1 MDTAARQLLV
11 DRELENLILLRT
23 KRVLRQ
29 RQQEATK
36 PRQLIISWAESN
48 FYVPDTGNLII
59 FAPHQRA
66 ILKAAFTRDETGH
79 FPYRLIVLSS
89 VKKSGKTAMA
99 AVVTRWLAEEQT
111 RFGELST
118 TGNDQRQ
125 ARERV
130 YEQVATSIR
139 LTPGYRHRGTEGVL
153 RDRWVLQ
160 ANKLLCLTTGSK
172 IEALSVDARG
182 EAGANPDLTVWTEL
196 WGAEDPASVKF
207 FYEMTP
213 PPTKRDSIRLI
224 ETYAGFDGE
233 SLLLKEHYDL
243 GKAGRQITAA
253 ELAVMSDEPIGAFE
267 EATQPY
273 DLVPVWINESAGMFM
288 YWDSGP
294 IARRMPWQ
302 RGDIGRRYYI
312 EEEKKLPPA
321 QFHRLH
327 LNEWVGGESEFLP
340 IHLWDACK
348 EDENKLPS
356 LLPGDKTPVVIGVDA
371 ATTGDCFGIVLVT
384 RHPERHDDPAIR
396 QVKKWD
402 PKERGGKI
410 DYDEPEAF
418 LRTLLHGGCLR
429 GHPQYPP
436 FRKSPSECDH
446 SMRAY
451 GCEDCCETCRNKD
464 LAAPYNVIE
473 IAYDPY
479 QLESMMG
486 RMYKEGIN
494 AQPFNQ
500 MKDRNIADSMFYD
513 VIIQRRLAHNGNAAL
528 REHVLN
534 CAAKISKD
542 EDSKLRLI
550 KKGPLSKIDLAV
562 ASSMAC
568 KRNLYLLI

>member
-1 MDTAARQLLV
+1 MSNKQLLV
-11 DRELENLILLRT
+11 DRELEDLILKRT
-23 KRVLRQ
+23 RSTMRQ
-29 RQQEATK
+29 RQLEAAK
-36 PRQLIISWAESN
+36 PRQDIVPWAEKN
-48 FYVPDTGNLII
+48 FYVPDTSDPIV
-59 FAPHQRA
+59 FAPHQKA
-66 ILKAAFTRDETGH
+66 ILKASFTRDATGH

-89 VKKSGKTAMA
+89 VKKSGKTCMA
-99 AVVTRWLAEEQT
+99 AVVTRWIAEEQT
-111 RFGELST
+111 RFGELAV

-139 LTPGYRHRGTEGVL
+139 LTPGYRHRGTEGIL
-153 RDRWVLQ
+153 RNRWLLQ
-160 ANKLLCLTTGSK
+160 ANRLLCLTTGSR

-196 WGAEDPASVKF
+196 WGMESIDAVKF
-207 FYEMTP
+207 FHEMTP
-213 PPTKRDSIRLI
+213 PPTKQDSIRLI

-243 GKAGRQITAA
+243 GKAGRQLTAGEFA
-253 ELAVMSDEPIGAFE
+253 ELSGEPLGVFVEAPNSDDPI
-267 EATQPY
+267 PI
-273 DLVPVWINESAGMFM
+273 WINESAGMFM

-302 RGDIGRRYYI
+302 QGVIGKRYYI

-348 EDENKLPS
+348 EDLPP

-384 RHPERHDDPAIR
+384 RHPTRKDDPAIR
-396 QVKKWD
+396 QCKKWD

-418 LRTLLHGGCLR
+418 LRTLIHGGCLR

-436 FRKSPSECDH
+436 FRKSPAECDH
-446 SMRAY
+446 STRAY
-451 GCEDCCETCRNKD
+451 GCEECCETCRNND

-473 IAYDPY
+473 VTYDPF
-479 QLESMMG
+479 QLESIMG
-486 RMYKEGIN
+486 RFYKEGIN
-494 AQPFNQ
+494 AQPFSQ
-500 MKDRNIADSMFYD
+500 MKERNIADSMFYD
-513 VIIQRRLAHNGNAAL
+513 IIIQKRLAHDGKASL

-562 ASSMAC
+562 AASMAC
-568 KRNLYLLI
+568 RRCLYLLIG